1 MRLKDI
7 AKTFG
12 VATSTISRALN
23 DDHRISLS
31 LRERIKDYAE
41 QAGFR
46 RNAIARTLKTNRSNT
61 IGFVAPELS
70 NDFFMNVAQGVEK
83 ELKKKGFS
91 LIVCNSDEQIEEEK
105 RRIDLLLENQVDG
118 VIIIPSTSRGSHFSI
133 LTEQQVPFVLVDRLT
148 EDIDSDAVLVD
159 NTGGTYAAVELLIN
173 SGIRNIGFIGGDM
186 ALTSAEERFTGYT
199 RGPGGLQNRA

>member
-23 DDHRISLS
+23 DDTRISVS

-70 NDFFMNVAQGVEK
+70 NEFFMNVAQGVEE
-83 ELKKKGFS
+83 ELKKRGFS

-118 VIIIPSTSRGSHFSI
+118 VISNHHYI
-133 LTEQQVPFVLVDRLT
+133 LSSDPFKR
-148 EDIDSDAVLVD
+148 S
-159 NTGGTYAAVELLIN
+159 LLKI
-173 SGIRNIGFIGGDM
+173 S
-186 ALTSAEERFTGYT
+186 
-199 RGPGGLQNRA
+199 